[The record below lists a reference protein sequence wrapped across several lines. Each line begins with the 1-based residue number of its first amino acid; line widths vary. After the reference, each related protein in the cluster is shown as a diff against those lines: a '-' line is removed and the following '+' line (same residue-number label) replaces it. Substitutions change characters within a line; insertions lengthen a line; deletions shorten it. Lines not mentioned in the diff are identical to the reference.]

1 MQERTG
7 KAAEKILYN
16 TIHLPETGNLYYDD
30 SRRSKFE
37 AKVIAVYANV
47 KEKNARNLVILD

>member
-16 TIHLPETGNLYYDD
+16 TIHLPETENLYYDN
-30 SRRSKFE
+30 SRRSDFD
-37 AKVIAVYANV
+37 AKVVAVYANV
-47 KEKNARNLVILD
+47 K